1 VNEIIEKAPQLPA
14 DVEWH
19 FIGTLQSNKVKP
31 LLRGVPGL
39 AYVESVSSA
48 KVASLLDK
56 HWAQEHPGTR
66 LNVLVQINTSGE
78 DNKDG
83 VEAAEAP
90 ALVAHVI
97 DACPNLAFRG
107 LMTIGR
113 PGDVSCFDALAQL
126 RDKLASELGGLP
138 AELELSM
145 GMSADYAEAVRRG
158 ATSVRIGSSLFGAR
172 PPKT

>member
-1 VNEIIEKAPQLPA
+1 MNEIVDKAPQLPA

-31 LLRGVPGL
+31 LVRGVPGL
-39 AYVESVSSA
+39 ACVESVASA

-78 DNKDG
+78 DSKDG
-83 VEAAEAP
+83 IEAAEAP

-97 DACPNLAFRG
+97 DACPSLAFRG

-113 PGDVSCFDALAQL
+113 PGDVSCFDALARL
-126 RDKLASELGGLP
+126 RDELASALGLA

-158 ATSVRIGSSLFGAR
+158 ATAVRIGSSLFGAR
-172 PPKT
+172 PSKA